1 MKKIYTFLGITFL
14 LTWLITFG
22 LMFNG
27 GYSNPSATIIIAS
40 CMFMPAISVIITT
53 LISKN
58 KFKDVWIKP
67 KFKGNIKYY
76 LLAWLLPII
85 LVLIGSAIYYI
96 IFPSHF
102 DSSMST
108 MITATKGQLSSLGK
122 VVPSDDELKSLL
134 LLQLAT
140 SIFIAPVVNF
150 ITCLGEEL
158 GWRGYLLPNLLE
170 KMSPIKATIVSGIIW
185 GVWHA
190 PMIAMGHNYGLNYP
204 TAPFG
209 GIFAMIIFCVFVGS
223 FLSYIT
229 IKSKSCIPAVIG
241 HAMINGFAAIGV
253 LFLAIPNPNP
263 FIGPTPVGIIGGIG
277 FIIAGLVS
285 FKLISNI
292 NSQEE
297 EITTN

>member
-1 MKKIYTFLGITFL
+1 MKKIYTFVGITFL
-14 LTWLITFG
+14 LTWLIAFG

-27 GYSNPSATIIIAS
+27 GYSNPSAVMIIAS
-40 CMFMPAISVIITT
+40 CMFIPAISVIITT

-67 KFKGNIKYY
+67 NFKGNMKYY
-76 LLAWLLPII
+76 LLAWLLPVVLI
-85 LVLIGSAIYYI
+85 LIGSAIYYM

-102 DSSMST
+102 DSNMST

-170 KMSPIKATIVSGIIW
+170 KMSPLKATIVSGVIW

-190 PMIAMGHNYGLNYP
+190 PMIAMGHNYGLDYP

-209 GIFAMIIFCVFVGS
+209 GILAMIIFCVFVGS
-223 FLSYIT
+223 CLSYIT
-229 IKSKSCIPAVIG
+229 MKSKSCIPAVIG
-241 HAMINGFAAIGV
+241 HAMINGFAALGV

-277 FIIAGLVS
+277 FIIAGLIS

-292 NSQEE
+292 STPE
-297 EITTN
+297 EITSK